1 MVIYVLLLDFLLD
14 QATAALLNLETLVT
28 KEWLAELTR
37 LFEVEWLLTDAV
49 LQMIQ
54 INSLASF
61 ETEIGGDA
69 SLKVLNT
76 ADVVNTWLLY

>member
-1 MVIYVLLLDFLLD
+1 MIYVLLLDFLLD